1 MSQQL
6 IDENEDTVCCFGF
19 CPSKKW
25 TLLEIEEAFDDN
37 DHDIIFKKKNSS
49 TSTNL
54 PNKPITFYC
63 SRSELGNNCFLL
75 RKISSD
81 RNTFIILTYQGYH
94 ERILLDGFLMTNC
107 QKFKVT
113 DFKPRRIIKDGENT
127 YEWVTECTYEPIT
140 TLESNL

>member
-37 DHDIIFKKKNSS
+37 DHDIVFKKKNSS
-49 TSTNL
+49 ISNL

-63 SRSELGNNCFLL
+63 SRSGLGNQGFLL

-81 RNTFIILTYQGYH
+81 RNISIVLICNEDRTLV
-94 ERILLDGFLMTNC
+94 DGFLMSYGN
-107 QKFKVT
+107 KFKVT
-113 DFKPRRIIKDGENT
+113 DFKPHRILRDGENT
-127 YEWVTECTYEPIT
+127 YEWVAECTYEPIKS
-140 TLESNL
+140 LEANL